1 MEVNGGGS
9 LVEVFGWRLLSGG
22 QWNGILMYRSVE
34 GESQL
39 ELNGMRNGGWFSSG
53 GQLRGFSNGG
63 QLRGFSSGGQL
74 RGFSS
79 GGQWRE
85 LTCGQ

>member
-9 LVEVFGWRLLSGG
+9 LVEVIGWRLLSGG

-34 GESQL
+34 GDFQL
-39 ELNGMRNGGWFSSG
+39 ELNGMRNGGWFPSG
-53 GQLRGFSNGG
+53 GQLRGFSNG
-63 QLRGFSSGGQL
+63 SQL

>member
-9 LVEVFGWRLLSGG
+9 LVEVIGWRLLSGG

-34 GESQL
+34 GDSQL
-39 ELNGMRNGGWFSSG
+39 ELSGMRNGGWFSSG
-53 GQLRGFSNGG
+53 GQLRGFSNG
-63 QLRGFSSGGQL
+63 SQL